1 MLDKAVLIHDQLIAL
16 KLAVCK
22 SEEERESS
30 RKTLEQITIKREKM
44 IEEASR
50 IDSRKFDKYE
60 PLVEDLR
67 LDKRS
72 ALLQSFLIN
81 VKRLVILY
89 MAMFVIGK

>member
-1 MLDKAVLIHDQLIAL
+1 
-16 KLAVCK
+16 
-22 SEEERESS
+22 
-30 RKTLEQITIKREKM
+30 M